1 MRKIIF
7 LFCLLASMAV
17 QAQRPFVIKGN
28 VPSLPDGTAV
38 GISAAEDSI
47 VELAQDTVR
56 NGQFTLRG
64 TVKGTVLAMLSTN
77 NLDLVDKNHWPMD
90 SIHWNYIDL
99 FLSADTMTLSPDLKI
114 HGGRVQ
120 EDFKALQAIGDWHD
134 PAATDSFA
142 ATHPTSAVTV
152 WIVNND
158 LKRGFHLSDTDVE
171 RLSRTLTAC
180 PDDPA
185 RYQEFLARVAQ
196 ARKSTVGKPFID
208 LQIKD
213 PKGNILR
220 LKDVVT
226 KGKYVLVDFWASWCG
241 QCLAAFPKVEEIGK
255 KYASQLRIIDLS
267 IDIKG
272 TAWQHAMQKHPQP
285 WPQYCTTPQGYK
297 DLFSKYQI
305 GNGVPYFIL
314 ISPEGK
320 VIGSPTIDE
329 IEPMLENA
337 GLTPSLRGRA
347 GERH

>member
-1 MRKIIF
+1 
-7 LFCLLASMAV
+7 MAV
-17 QAQRPFVIKGN
+17 QAQKPFVINGN
-28 VPSLPDGTAV
+28 APSLSDGTVV
-38 GISAAEDSI
+38 GMTASEDSI

-56 NGQFTLRG
+56 NGRFTLRG

-77 NLDLVDKNHWPMD
+77 NLGLVDKNHWSAD

-99 FLSADTMTLSPDLKI
+99 FLSADTMTMSPDLKI

-120 EDFKALQAIGDWHD
+120 EDFNALQAIGDWHD
-134 PAATDSFA
+134 PAVTDSFA
-142 ATHPTSAVTV
+142 VTHPQSAVTA
-152 WIVNND
+152 WIVNNE
-158 LKRGFHLSDTDVE
+158 LKRGFRLDDKGVE
-171 RLSRTLTAC
+171 RISHLLTAC

-185 RYQEFLARVAQ
+185 RYEEFLARVAQ

-213 PKGNILR
+213 PKGEVLH

-267 IDIKG
+267 IDTNA
-272 TAWQHAMQKHPQP
+272 TAWQHAMQKHHQP

-320 VIGSPTIDE
+320 VIGSPTVNDIK
-329 IEPMLENA
+329 PMLES
-337 GLTPSLRGRA
+337 LSPIPSPVGRGMR
-347 GERH
+347 RP

>member
-1 MRKIIF
+1 MRNIIF
-7 LFCLLASMAV
+7 TLCLFISVAV
-17 QAQRPFVIKGN
+17 QAQKPFVINGN

-38 GISAAEDSI
+38 GVTTSEDSI

-56 NGQFTLRG
+56 NGHFTLRG
-64 TVKGTVLAMLSTN
+64 TIKGTVLAMLSTN
-77 NLDLVDKNHWPMD
+77 NLGLVDKNHWPAD

-114 HGGRVQ
+114 HGGCVQ
-120 EDFKALQAIGDWHD
+120 EDFNALQAIGDWHD
-134 PAATDSFA
+134 PAVTDSFA
-142 ATHPTSAVTV
+142 ATHPTSAVTA
-152 WIVNND
+152 WIVNNE
-158 LKRGFHLSDTDVE
+158 LKRGFRLDDKGVE
-171 RLSRTLTAC
+171 RISHLLTAC

-185 RYQEFLARVAQ
+185 RYEEFLARVAQ

-213 PKGNILR
+213 PKGKVLH

-255 KYASQLRIIDLS
+255 KYASRLRIIDLS
-267 IDIKG
+267 IDTKNA
-272 TAWQHAMQKHPQP
+272 AWQRAMQKHHQP

-320 VIGSPTIDE
+320 VIGSPTVND
-329 IEPMLENA
+329 IETMLKEE
-337 GLTPSLRGRA
+337 GL
-347 GERH
+347 

>member
-1 MRKIIF
+1 MRNIIF
-7 LFCLLASMAV
+7 TLCLFISVAV
-17 QAQRPFVIKGN
+17 QAQKPFVINGN

-38 GISAAEDSI
+38 GISTSEDSI

-56 NGQFTLRG
+56 NGQFTLHG

-77 NLDLVDKNHWPMD
+77 NLGLVDENHWPTD
-90 SIHWNYIDL
+90 SIRWNYIDL

-134 PAATDSFA
+134 PAVTDSFA
-142 ATHPTSAVTV
+142 ATHPTSAVTA
-152 WIVNND
+152 WIVNNE
-158 LKRGFHLSDTDVE
+158 LKRGFRLDDKGVE
-171 RLSRTLTAC
+171 RISHLLTAC

-185 RYQEFLARVAQ
+185 RYEEFLARVAQ

-213 PKGNILR
+213 PKGKVLH

-241 QCLAAFPKVEEIGK
+241 QCLAAFPRVEEIGK

-267 IDIKG
+267 IDTKE
-272 TAWQHAMQKHPQP
+272 TAWQHAMQKHHQP

-320 VIGSPTIDE
+320 VIGSPTVND
-329 IEPMLENA
+329 IETMLKEE
-337 GLTPSLRGRA
+337 GL
-347 GERH
+347 